1 MESYR
6 IWTDRTSNRL
16 HMVLHQPMS
25 DLEIED
31 AQTKILLASGSLK
44 QGFTVNISYD
54 LPEQEPASPQM
65 SQTSRRYLVNQI
77 LKAIS
82 SKMVA

>member
-6 IWTDRTSNRL
+6 IWTDRGSNRL

-25 DLEIED
+25 DVEIED
-31 AQTKILLASGSLK
+31 AQTKLLMASGSLK
-44 QGFTVNISYD
+44 QGFTINISYD
-54 LPEQEPASPQM
+54 LPEREPTPHQM
-65 SQTSRRYLVNQI
+65 SHTSRQHLVNQI